1 MRKEQKS
8 RGASTC
14 GILNTKKQS
23 RSSAYIRNLALSAII
38 FSLHAR
44 SGLKT

>member
-1 MRKEQKS
+1 MLAFFRFW
-8 RGASTC
+8 G
-14 GILNTKKQS
+14 LDTKKQS
-23 RSSAYIRNLALSAII
+23 QSSAYIRNLALSAII

>member
-14 GILNTKKQS
+14 GILSTKKQS
-23 RSSAYIRNLALSAII
+23 QSSAYIRNLALSAII
-38 FSLHAR
+38 FSLRGR